1 MCRVIHGRPISALSI
16 AATGGAV
23 TLMVAAA
30 LFMWA
35 SNSLDLQ
42 ERLVSAATSTCSPQ
56 DTVLPSGQVSP
67 SPSGD
72 PLMPAYCVPPP
83 AAQPATRLTGANDWV
98 DDFGVQGMSSL
109 NDGNMGYRVFD
120 TLAGTKITKHLVVGD
135 HWIDDNDVQFGG
147 GAMLSP
153 NRTFVGE
160 NGKLVVEGDAAAG
173 KQVYNGNQWVEFVI
187 STSVRPDINPPDPPE
202 QIYAYGRFKGFPT
215 FGCRFQDSGENTC
228 AGFTG
233 STLPFPATADKP
245 PCFSLDPDRLWELS
259 FFQNCGDNFG
269 GVHFGGFPDPA
280 RSVYRS
286 CAPTQDYD
294 FCLDRFRIELTRS
307 SLVIYVN
314 GIRYFEDSGWDALHQ
329 LPAAL
334 FNGPVYVYFADWSST
349 APNPVYRFHWER
361 LAINPHQANGS
372 FAAPSASASY
382 CPSQPQFTCQSGSP
396 APTSTPTPP
405 TNRTPTPTPTSPVAT
420 PGVVGQTTITFD
432 DLTDPS
438 RVLSGQY
445 PAGVIDWGADSWWLS
460 GPYSQDTTNSVS
472 FNGAGPTSATMTF
485 VSSGQL
491 LQLDAINGG
500 TADTI
505 VSLSCPGQL
514 TVQASLAAGQ
524 TGTLRTNWSGTCP
537 NVAISSSNGW
547 DTNFDNL
554 VITSTSGNPSV
565 SAKTPTQTPTQTP
578 ARTAAPTQTATRTPI
593 PTQTATQ
600 TPPPTPTQTPPPT
613 RTQTP
618 APKQTRTPP
627 PTQASAPSGSRQT
640 ITFDDLSNPQRPL
653 TGQYPSGVIN
663 WGTGAWY
670 LSGPYSLD
678 TTNSISF
685 NGAGPTS
692 ASFQLLT
699 PHTVVSL
706 DIYNGA
712 GQATTVTLACAGQ
725 PTRQLTV
732 AGNQKATLTT
742 GWTGTCT
749 TVTVSSTNGWTTN
762 FDNLVIQ

>member
-1 MCRVIHGRPISALSI
+1 
-16 AATGGAV
+16 
-23 TLMVAAA
+23 
-30 LFMWA
+30 
-35 SNSLDLQ
+35 
-42 ERLVSAATSTCSPQ
+42 
-56 DTVLPSGQVSP
+56 
-67 SPSGD
+67 
-72 PLMPAYCVPPP
+72 
-83 AAQPATRLTGANDWV
+83 
-98 DDFGVQGMSSL
+98 
-109 NDGNMGYRVFD
+109 
-120 TLAGTKITKHLVVGD
+120 
-135 HWIDDNDVQFGG
+135 
-147 GAMLSP
+147 
-153 NRTFVGE
+153 
-160 NGKLVVEGDAAAG
+160 
-173 KQVYNGNQWVEFVI
+173 
-187 STSVRPDINPPDPPE
+187 
-202 QIYAYGRFKGFPT
+202 
-215 FGCRFQDSGENTC
+215 
-228 AGFTG
+228 
-233 STLPFPATADKP
+233 
-245 PCFSLDPDRLWELS
+245 
-259 FFQNCGDNFG
+259 
-269 GVHFGGFPDPA
+269 
-280 RSVYRS
+280 
-286 CAPTQDYD
+286 
-294 FCLDRFRIELTRS
+294 
-307 SLVIYVN
+307 
-314 GIRYFEDSGWDALHQ
+314 
-329 LPAAL
+329 
-334 FNGPVYVYFADWSST
+334 
-349 APNPVYRFHWER
+349 
-361 LAINPHQANGS
+361 
-372 FAAPSASASY
+372 
-382 CPSQPQFTCQSGSP
+382 
-396 APTSTPTPP
+396 
-405 TNRTPTPTPTSPVAT
+405 
-420 PGVVGQTTITFD
+420 
-432 DLTDPS
+432 
-438 RVLSGQY
+438 
-445 PAGVIDWGADSWWLS
+445 
-460 GPYSQDTTNSVS
+460 
-472 FNGAGPTSATMTF
+472 
-485 VSSGQL
+485 
-491 LQLDAINGG
+491 
-500 TADTI
+500 
-505 VSLSCPGQL
+505 LSCPGQL

-524 TGTLRTNWSGTCP
+524 IGTVRTNWSGTCP
-537 NVAISSSNGW
+537 SVTISSSNGW

-600 TPPPTPTQTPPPT
+600 TPPPTPTPTQTPPPT